1 MTVIPEAVLLRACRI
16 LFDPDLEL
24 SLDFLRDL
32 EPVALK
38 SAYRKKVFETHP
50 DRAKTLGKSQGEM
63 HRRFSQ
69 VVRAYQILNP
79 VVEGDPDIMIQRPSI
94 PQKSPKPATQKNRKR
109 SFQLRSGSLPKRE
122 LLLGQFLYY
131 SGIIP
136 WTILIDAIV
145 WQRMQ
150 RPPIGEIAR
159 QWNMLTEDDIQKIL
173 KERSFNEKFG
183 AHALRKGYISA
194 FQLLALVGRQRSLQ
208 RPIGEYFIEHGMLT
222 VPQLDLL
229 IEQTKR
235 HNLWASNQK

>member
-1 MTVIPEAVLLRACRI
+1 VLFRACKV
-16 LFDPDLEL
+16 LFDHELEP
-24 SLDFLRDL
+24 SVDFLKGL

-69 VVRAYQILNP
+69 VIRAYQILNP
-79 VVEGDPDIMIQRPSI
+79 IVEGDPDIMIQRPPI
-94 PQKSPKPATQKNRKR
+94 PQKSPKPATPEKRKR
-109 SFQLRSGSLPKRE
+109 SHQFHSSSLPKRE

-136 WTILIDAIV
+136 WTTLIDAIV

-159 QWNMLTEDDIQKIL
+159 QWNMLTEDEIQKIL

-183 AHALRKGYISA
+183 AHALRKGYINA

-208 RPIGEYFIEHGMLT
+208 QPFGKYFIEHGMLT
-222 VPQLDLL
+222 APQIDRL

-235 HNLWASNQK
+235 HNLWAFSRK

>member
-1 MTVIPEAVLLRACRI
+1 M
-16 LFDPDLEL
+16 
-24 SLDFLRDL
+24 
-32 EPVALK
+32 
-38 SAYRKKVFETHP
+38 
-50 DRAKTLGKSQGEM
+50 
-63 HRRFSQ
+63 
-69 VVRAYQILNP
+69 
-79 VVEGDPDIMIQRPSI
+79 
-94 PQKSPKPATQKNRKR
+94 
-109 SFQLRSGSLPKRE
+109 
-122 LLLGQFLYY
+122 
-131 SGIIP
+131 
-136 WTILIDAIV
+136 IDAIV